1 VSAVQV
7 GRVAGKRWPRT
18 RRGGT
23 GWLTDSDGDEWGPN
37 DKEAAELSS
46 ASVAIG
52 GVGGRTRT
60 GVDAESEGSG
70 VVPVG
75 GLAQSHG

>member
-1 VSAVQV
+1 M
-7 GRVAGKRWPRT
+7 AGKRWPRT
-18 RRGGT
+18 RREGT

-70 VVPVG
+70 VVG
-75 GLAQSHG
+75 GLAWVSIMPEDGRST